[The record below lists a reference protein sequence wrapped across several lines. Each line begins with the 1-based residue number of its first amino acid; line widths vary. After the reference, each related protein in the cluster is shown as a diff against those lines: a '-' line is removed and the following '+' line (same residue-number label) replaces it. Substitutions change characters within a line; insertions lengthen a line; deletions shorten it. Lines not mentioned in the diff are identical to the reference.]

1 MRGNRSCRLCR
12 RLAVVRGECGDVDQ
26 PGNTV
31 IGSCGCDDGSAV
43 RVADEDGRAA
53 DRPERAGYCGDIA
66 FECVQA
72 VLGGHHLVPL
82 RLKRGD
88 HLVKARP
95 SAHRPWANTMLVW
108 SASPAF
114 RLRLFLSSAEFERT
128 WEEQN
133 MWP

>member
-1 MRGNRSCRLCR
+1 MEAVSREAPDAVGSIQTRPSAISVWENISVRGNRSCRLCR

-72 VLGGHHLVPL
+72 VLGGHHLVP
-82 RLKRGD
+82 
-88 HLVKARP
+88 
-95 SAHRPWANTMLVW
+95 SA
-108 SASPAF
+108 
-114 RLRLFLSSAEFERT
+114 
-128 WEEQN
+128 
-133 MWP
+133 